1 MGRNPASCPDGLP
14 RPKAG
19 HPPPLAESIRAPASP
34 ACPRQQLGSALV
46 LMGGAVVARAAFWL
60 VPTEL
65 VGKGVLLLPD
75 NAGLLDA
82 RAAGQVR
89 RLPIRVG
96 DRVQRGQV
104 LVELY
109 LSVLEKELEQQR
121 ANLLELERQNRTL
134 DERDRL
140 RLQSEQVSVDTSLA
154 KLQSD
159 RERYGSLRDT

>member
-1 MGRNPASCPDGLP
+1 
-14 RPKAG
+14 
-19 HPPPLAESIRAPASP
+19 
-34 ACPRQQLGSALV
+34 
-46 LMGGAVVARAAFWL
+46 MGGAVVAWAAFWL
-60 VPTEL
+60 VPTEV
-65 VGKGVLLLPD
+65 VGKGVLLLSD

-89 RLPIRVG
+89 CLPIRVG

-109 LSVLEKELEQQR
+109 LPVLEKVLEQQR
-121 ANLLELERQNRTL
+121 ANLRELERQNRAL

-154 KLQSD
+154 KLRSD
-159 RERYGSLRDT
+159 RVLRQPARQLRRQAAPA

>member
-1 MGRNPASCPDGLP
+1 
-14 RPKAG
+14 
-19 HPPPLAESIRAPASP
+19 
-34 ACPRQQLGSALV
+34 
-46 LMGGAVVARAAFWL
+46 MGGAVVAWAAFWL
-60 VPTEL
+60 VPTEV
-65 VGKGVLLLPD
+65 VGKGVLLLD

-109 LSVLEKELEQQR
+109 LPVLEKELEQQR
-121 ANLLELERQNRTL
+121 ANLRELERQNRAL

-159 RERYGSLRDT
+159 RKLGQPARHRRQQAAPA

>member
-1 MGRNPASCPDGLP
+1 
-14 RPKAG
+14 
-19 HPPPLAESIRAPASP
+19 
-34 ACPRQQLGSALV
+34 
-46 LMGGAVVARAAFWL
+46 MGGAVVAWAAFWL
-60 VPTEL
+60 VPTEV
-65 VGKGVLLLPD
+65 VGKGVLLLD

-109 LSVLEKELEQQR
+109 LPVLEKELEQQR
-121 ANLLELERQNRTL
+121 ANLRELERQNRAL

-159 RERYGSLRDT
+159 RKLGQPARHRRQQAEPA

>member
-1 MGRNPASCPDGLP
+1 
-14 RPKAG
+14 
-19 HPPPLAESIRAPASP
+19 
-34 ACPRQQLGSALV
+34 
-46 LMGGAVVARAAFWL
+46 
-60 VPTEL
+60 VPTEV
-65 VGKGVLLLPD
+65 VGKGVLLLSD

-89 RLPIRVG
+89 CLPIRVG

-109 LSVLEKELEQQR
+109 LPVLEKVLEQQR
-121 ANLLELERQNRTL
+121 ANLRELERQNRAL

-159 RERYGSLRDT
+159 RELGQPARHRSQQAALA